1 MFPVRFPKYS
11 PDLNPLDFF
20 VWSEVERRALS
31 GRSSGV
37 VSATASKA
45 RLRRIAQA
53 LPREAIERALASI
66 PKRAKAIVDAQ
77 GGYVPFD

>member
-1 MFPVRFPKYS
+1 MFPLRFPKYS

-31 GRSSGV
+31 GRASGV
-37 VSATASKA
+37 VSAKAYRA
-45 RLRRIAQA
+45 RLRRIATA
-53 LPREAIERALASI
+53 LPRGAIERALASI
-66 PKRAKAIVDAQ
+66 PKRAKAIVDAK